1 MLIDIDLPKDF
12 VEFQTESEI
21 RKEMRTSY
29 ALWLFQRGR
38 VTLSK
43 AAELAG
49 FDLYDFMAI
58 CKANG
63 VPVIDISREELL
75 QEMISLDPI

>member
-38 VTLSK
+38 VTFAK
-43 AAELAG
+43 AATLAG
-49 FDLYDFMAI
+49 IDLYDFMTV
-58 CKANG
+58 CKENQVA
-63 VPVIDISREELL
+63 VIDISRDELI
-75 QEMISLDPI
+75 QEINGLKSV